1 MDYRA
6 LAELVLMALLG
17 LSALVVAMGFSVKFF
32 LAPILRDLFAS
43 GRKPSHLPP
52 GGAAGRLSHM
62 EDRLDAIE
70 RDLGRLVEA
79 ERFDRQLSGPDND

>member
-32 LAPILRDLFAS
+32 LAPVLRDLFAT
-43 GRKPSHLPP
+43 GRGRSDLPP
-52 GGAAGRLSHM
+52 GAATRLAHT

-79 ERFDRQLSGPDND
+79 ERFDRQLSDPDPG